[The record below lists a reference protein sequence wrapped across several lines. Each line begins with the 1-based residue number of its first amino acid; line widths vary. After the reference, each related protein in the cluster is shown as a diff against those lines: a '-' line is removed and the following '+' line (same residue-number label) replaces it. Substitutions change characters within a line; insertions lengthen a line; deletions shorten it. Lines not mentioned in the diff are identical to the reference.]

1 VIMEGGIDSGFNH
14 VKPEAYTPRLLHMKG
29 KKNIMAA
36 QAKFEDS
43 NISNYGSKDHKD
55 LKLAAAK
62 SEKAWEGCGRT
73 PGIETWRIEKFK
85 VVKQDKK
92 TQGHFYSGDAY
103 IVLYTYKQPESDKLL
118 YNVHFWLGEKCT
130 QDEQGTAAYKT
141 VELDDLLGDLPV
153 QYREVQGSES
163 DQFLS
168 IFGGRI
174 VIMEGGIDSGFNHVK
189 PEAYTPRLLHMKGKK
204 NIRVTEVPL
213 TWKSLNDGDVFLLD
227 AGLTLYQWNG
237 TSAGIY
243 EKRKASDVVKGLKD
257 ARNGKPKSIILDALE
272 AEENFWKILGGKP
285 SKAELAPA
293 TPDDVKVE
301 AKSKVL
307 HELSDKS
314 GELKMRKVAE
324 GDVKK
329 SMLDTKEVYIL
340 DLGHTVYSWIG
351 KETSPAERANGIK
364 FATDYLKAAG
374 RPLSIPV
381 IRVLQG
387 AEPASFLSEFS

>member
-1 VIMEGGIDSGFNH
+1 
-14 VKPEAYTPRLLHMKG
+14 
-29 KKNIMAA
+29 MAA

-43 NISNYGSKDHKD
+43 NISNYGSKEHKD
-55 LKLAAAK
+55 LKKAAAA
-62 SEKAWEGCGRT
+62 SEPAWVGAGKA

-92 TQGHFYSGDAY
+92 NQGHFYSGDAY
-103 IVLYTYKQPESDKLL
+103 IVLYTYKQAESDKLL
-118 YNVHFWLGEKCT
+118 YNVHFWLGEKST

-153 QYREVQGSES
+153 QYREVQGFES

-168 IFGGRI
+168 IFQGRI

-189 PEAYTPRLLHMKGKK
+189 PEAYTARLLHMKGKK

-213 TWKSLNDGDVFLLD
+213 SWKSLNDGDVFLLD
-227 AGLTLYQWNG
+227 AGLNLYQWNG
-237 TSAGIY
+237 RTAGIY
-243 EKRKASDVVKGLKD
+243 EKRKAAEVIKGLKD
-257 ARNGKPKSIILDALE
+257 ARNGKPKSTIIDGLE
-272 AEENFWKILGGKP
+272 DSEEFWKLLGGKP
-285 SKAELAPA
+285 TLAELAPA

-314 GELKMRKVAE
+314 GELKMTKIAE
-324 GDVKK
+324 GEVKK
-329 SMLDTKEVYIL
+329 SQLDAKEVYIL
-340 DLGHTVYSWIG
+340 DLNHTVYSWIG
-351 KETSPAERANGIK
+351 KEASPAERANGIK
-364 FATDYLKAAG
+364 FATDYLKKSN

-387 AEPASFLSEFS
+387 AEPASFLAEFS